1 MSTYVDISTVFNF
14 DHRGQYVEISPDR
27 TKARRQIGFC
37 DGVVISQSFIRPG
50 EVVAVEITET
60 QRGWTGDLRVG
71 FTLLPD
77 NLLLPLPRF
86 ALPALV
92 SPGRSWIVPVGTA
105 VALLLSHHHQT
116 YWKRQQLKS
125 GRHLSKTNNNS
136 PTLFDSVNMFCER
149 QVDVPSMN
157 SINGFINSPNL
168 LVTNSHMDKQ
178 PTHLQVTPP
187 FFCVCCLHTKRG
199 RVPLSQLVPNELELA
214 RPPDVEKGSVIAI
227 YYELEPLPTDDSYEQ
242 CTSLPIDGTMNI
254 LNDISNIPSIIPDEN
269 VQNLLRYT
277 LNSTESEEDSDTE
290 KLLFLFRFHI
300 VINGIDMIAIAE
312 TVAISPS
319 DFEKNLISVD
329 SSFSPVNGDVSSI
342 NYSVTNSTSETP
354 GSFPTSDRHSSDS
367 IPTSTPRMRAVFDV
381 YGQTKAIQLRSLQQ
395 NSIAQLSRLCS
406 CAILHHIFYVFHSN
420 RFLNTETSKFDS
432 DNSFNMCS
440 KSSRMR
446 NSPQMIVPNMMK
458 NNRFRKLFIMLDKL
472 PLPRVERR
480 RLQRDAFAVLAR
492 GIAD

>member
-50 EVVAVEITET
+50 ELVAVEITET

-77 NLLLPLPRF
+77 NMLLPLPRF

-125 GRHLSKTNNNS
+125 SRHLSKTNNNP
-136 PTLFDSVNMFCER
+136 PTLFDSVNIFCER
-149 QVDVPSMN
+149 QVDVPNMN
-157 SINGFINSPNL
+157 PISSVISSPNV

-178 PTHLQVTPP
+178 SVHLQVTPS

-199 RVPLSQLVPNELELA
+199 RVPLSQLIPYELELA

-227 YYELEPLPTDDSYEQ
+227 YYELEPIPTDDSYGQ
-242 CTSLPIDGTMNI
+242 CTSLPVDRNMNI

-277 LNSTESEEDSDTE
+277 LNPTGSEEDSDTE

-319 DFEKNLISVD
+319 DFEKNLINMD
-329 SSFSPVNGDVSSI
+329 SSFSPVNNEDERP
-342 NYSVTNSTSETP
+342 SEISA
-354 GSFPTSDRHSSDS
+354 SFSTSDRHSFDT
-367 IPTSTPRMRAVFDV
+367 IPSSTPRMRAVFDV
-381 YGQTKAIQLRSLQQ
+381 YGQTRAIQLRSLQQ
-395 NSIAQLSRLCS
+395 NSIASLSRLCS

-420 RFLNTETSKFDS
+420 GFLNTETSDFDS
-432 DNSFNMCS
+432 DNSSNIYS
-440 KSSRMR
+440 KSSRIR
-446 NSPQMIVPNMMK
+446 DPAQLIVPNMMK
-458 NNRFRKLFIMLDKL
+458 NNRFRKLYIMLDKL

-492 GIAD
+492 GMAD